1 MVTGMK
7 ESAGD
12 ALLRVTRTPT
22 PTRGSSRASSCRSG
36 CVALACPQGLVEAV
50 LEAFTDPGDLVF
62 EPFCGSGTQL
72 IAAERTGRRCCA
84 VELDPVYSDV
94 AVRRWEMATGRIAS
108 RIADQEEA
116 GKPARRSRKRA

>member
-1 MVTGMK
+1 VF
-7 ESAGD
+7 
-12 ALLRVTRTPT
+12 P
-22 PTRGSSRASSCRSG
+22 
-36 CVALACPQGLVEAV
+36 VALVEAV

-84 VELDPVYSDV
+84 VELDSVYCDV

-108 RIADQEEA
+108 RITDQEEA
-116 GKPARRSRKRA
+116 GNPARRSRKRA